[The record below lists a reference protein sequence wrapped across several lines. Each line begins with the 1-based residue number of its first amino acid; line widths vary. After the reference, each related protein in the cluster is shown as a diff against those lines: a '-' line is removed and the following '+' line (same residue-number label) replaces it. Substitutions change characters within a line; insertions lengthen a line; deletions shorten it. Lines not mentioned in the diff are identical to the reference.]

1 MSSMMIGRR
10 RLLSLTA
17 AGVSVAAL
25 GGLSGAR
32 KAYAADRVRWVSPR
46 GTIEAPLPI
55 AVPSLARRA
64 IMGRVAELDRD
75 TIRVLQGVSIG
86 VSRIDVELVAALTGA
101 SRDAVLERLALLER
115 RHFVTFDGERY
126 TIAAPLVAEVV
137 SIEGLPPGECRS
149 LRIRALDL
157 LATRQDPES
166 RLFRAQLLA
175 LTGSHRAP

>member
-1 MSSMMIGRR
+1 M
-10 RLLSLTA
+10 
-17 AGVSVAAL
+17 
-25 GGLSGAR
+25 
-32 KAYAADRVRWVSPR
+32 
-46 GTIEAPLPI
+46 
-55 AVPSLARRA
+55 
-64 IMGRVAELDRD
+64 
-75 TIRVLQGVSIG
+75 
-86 VSRIDVELVAALTGA
+86 ELVAALTGA